1 MRQDLLHWN
10 QALNLAKTLAP
21 DQLPFISIEYAQQLE
36 FMYIILCNYNIFL
49 QINLCMLCS
58 GDYANALVY
67 FERGITSDPQVGI
80 NGMSNVHIQYML

>member
-36 FMYIILCNYNIFL
+36 FMYVHKCTFFFYRFTWIL
-49 QINLCMLCS
+49 MLYS
-58 GDYANALVY
+58 GDYANALLY
-67 FERGITSDPQVGI
+67 YEGGITSQPEVGDMYKYYI
-80 NGMSNVHIQYML
+80 VQ